1 MNLFNGR
8 LAKKPQSLDAAYER
22 HAMEQGLVDK
32 PIFPENMD
40 WGKNPDTTVWKVVT
54 NSNQPFMPGLP
65 NYNTE
70 QEKKMQEQELKKETD
85 VNSVL
90 QERGNRYGK
99 FEDNA
104 RISQDLKDVCTFHGQ
119 ELHPVFKEALDNIC
133 QKIARVV
140 NGDQFY
146 EDNWVDIQG
155 YAKLALDY
163 IREHK

>member
-8 LAKKPQSLDAAYER
+8 LAKEPQSLDAAYER

-32 PIFPENMD
+32 PIFPENQSM
-40 WGKNPDTTVWKVVT
+40 TSQREWKGALPETPSQDLHPVV
-54 NSNQPFMPGLP
+54 
-65 NYNTE
+65 
-70 QEKKMQEQELKKETD
+70 KESVTSYLTKQ
-85 VNSVL
+85 VKLRASVENVL

-104 RISQDLKDVCTFHGQ
+104 RISQDLKDVCTGGQ

>member
-8 LAKKPQSLDAAYER
+8 LPKEPQSLDAAYER
-22 HAMEQGLVDK
+22 HAMEQGLVTN
-32 PIFPENMD
+32 PVFPENID
-40 WGKNPDTTVWKVVT
+40 YRKYVIKSWCVVEKGKEMNGHV
-54 NSNQPFMPGLP
+54 
-65 NYNTE
+65 E
-70 QEKKMQEQELKKETD
+70 
-85 VNSVL
+85 SVL

-104 RISQDLKDVCTFHGQ
+104 RISQKLKDVCTGGQ

-163 IREHK
+163 IREHE

>member
-104 RISQDLKDVCTFHGQ
+104 RISQDLKDVCTGGQ